1 MTSYLC
7 VELQSFIRGHHVN
20 CSSWTPT
27 IGEELVLR
35 RQPENE
41 HSEHAVAIFKDGD
54 VVRHV
59 PETRSR
65 LISYFLSYD
74 GNVGFCEVT
83 GARLNRGVGL
93 GMEVPCVY
101 KFYGI
106 KAHLQKL
113 QELL

>member
-7 VELQSFIRGHHVN
+7 VELQFFIRGHHVY

-83 GARLNRGVGL
+83 GAIDIRVKGL
-93 GMEVPCVY
+93 ETGQIFKTVRVVAEVDTKPRP
-101 KFYGI
+101 
-106 KAHLQKL
+106 
-113 QELL
+113 